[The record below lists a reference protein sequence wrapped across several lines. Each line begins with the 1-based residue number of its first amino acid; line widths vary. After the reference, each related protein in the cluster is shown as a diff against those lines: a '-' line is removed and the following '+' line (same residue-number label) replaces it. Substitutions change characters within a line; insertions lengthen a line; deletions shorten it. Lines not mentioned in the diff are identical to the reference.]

1 MEAVFSKL
9 LDMSLTA
16 AYVIVAIL
24 LIRLLLKKAPKKYSY
39 VLWLVAAFR
48 LVCPVSVESAFSL
61 FNLKFDLGKTVGVT
75 LRDVPEHSISD
86 YIPPVQNVTV
96 PAPTHTPDIIP
107 SPTPGFVENIPVIPS
122 TPAAP
127 TVTEPAITLM
137 GVLAIIRC
145 IGIAALLIYGVVSY
159 IKLKR
164 QMSTAVLLEG
174 NIRQAS
180 GIRSPFILGFIR
192 PQIYIPYHLS
202 EAELSYVLAHERYHL
217 KRGDHIV
224 KPLAFLILVLHW
236 FNPLVWLA
244 FHLMVKD
251 MEMSCDE
258 KVLSQDESIRKDY
271 SSTLLSFAAGRSF
284 PAPSPLSF
292 GEGSVKSRIKNV
304 LNWKKPALWLTAA
317 AIVICIAVI
326 AICGTN
332 PRVLISM
339 SDVSSV
345 YAKGEEMSANAKAE
359 LITLINEHSKTVY
372 RKAPE
377 SVGFADSRAII
388 NCEDGS
394 SYTVHYWYCSGFSF
408 NPAHY
413 GEDDYYTILSR
424 LDADGNVE
432 KSWKMEYDFD
442 TQFLSWLEVHSVAN
456 IYPFDSA
463 FTLSE
468 NIFKRDNGVTLP
480 IETADT
486 IRLESDRELYAD
498 AELLGTFE
506 QWSIVENN
514 WDNYLTGASG
524 TWTAYNA
531 KELRRNNFRSWHS
544 VNGDRMYY
552 LLLQEDGTLYLA
564 GGYYDAEG
572 EYDSESDDSNIF
584 CIYELTDEDSI
595 RWRYVP
601 YEQPDYFPLD
611 FDFDYTNIRLVATS
625 GSVRC
630 LDENGDPVNSLDLEA
645 NNLCSGFGWVHP
657 IEANMNATL
666 RHESDK
672 EKGAPVAEVF
682 FTATLPDESTLSG
695 TLIFTRPKS
704 DERHLYEVTLTSDA
718 LSIKRDPT
726 GGAIVYAGSAEST
739 LTPAADVYVPISCLY
754 MAPHS
759 SYYPWGGDSGYR
771 YIIGKDSFTV
781 ERMDGS
787 YSETFPVDAWN
798 LSNTR
803 TPTAPAWKEMF
814 LGEAPDLSQYGVF
827 LYQRVSEDYFLLIL
841 DGQYHVGEMSGDY
854 VWDIYAVA
862 PQSQLG
868 SAVWE
873 YRPELSSRAPWFE
886 FEFDMEYDNLQI
898 STTSGDLFSDG
909 SRVNGKQ
916 LGLPMGSTVRWS
928 PLGRFQPSS
937 GTQLQF
943 TINFADG
950 GMLQGTIYISSE
962 DNTLYTATLHANGL
976 HLSNDE
982 DYGHAVISLV
992 DSAAVIGGTYHAAI
1006 VAGKLSETINMGASY
1021 YLTPYIAGHGKQET
1035 LLIDHRNDISGFIRR
1050 CRLTP
1055 VEMPSTEP
1063 SEYWLEISGIIPG
1076 TTITVWQGSS
1086 DTLQLTTEEGSQ
1098 YYRVDSGDLAAE
1110 LMKFYFNNAPY
1121 TPEFS
1126 SILSD
1131 ILSKWQAEGVTELS
1145 EDKLLL
1151 INHNFSPVY
1160 LYSGASNPF
1169 SSFFQCYYERP
1180 EELNLAAFLQ
1190 YNFVSSAEYTE
1201 EDFYALKQRYPRH
1214 GQLWDSDT
1222 YEDAVKYGNPIH
1234 KFPREKVDEQLMRY
1248 MGITTADITA
1258 EIDWENSGLVYLEES
1273 DAYFNFTS
1281 DMGAGTYHADSGEI
1295 VGDTVYLYSGFATL
1309 TLRKSGDSWLIYSH
1323 TYAADAATRA
1333 YLANSVIEIF
1343 DVGEQMNITEYSG
1356 DGTKGAV
1363 LTVTNREIAE
1373 RYSRMLQSCI
1383 FTKVEAPDKEPDVPR
1398 LEFTPTSPINRLIIW
1413 DSDTPLLRY
1422 SPGGRHEYYTFTSD
1436 VWENLYDEFY
1446 RSFDGLLGQEYL
1458 ESRKVY
1464 ATDLNELLNRW
1475 HSDGVTELSKEQIS
1489 LVDKNFI
1496 PIAWNKNGMGIAS
1509 VNPLSSFFQC
1519 YYDRPEDIDLA
1530 EFLRYNALTPAE
1542 VGSSE
1547 FNALKQHP
1555 EFSSRFPNVNTL
1567 SDMPVP
1573 VNKYPA
1579 AEVDSLLRE
1588 YAGITTDDLT
1598 EDAKS
1603 GIIYLERFDAYYNFT
1618 SDFAAG
1624 TFNCAGC
1631 EFDGDIVRLYD
1642 GYATL
1647 TLRKTG
1653 DKWLISSHT
1662 YDSAAQ
1668 LNAAI
1673 PDIPLNYFDS
1683 YGKLLIT
1690 VHTAE
1695 HGAYETLTITDR
1707 AVAER
1712 ISSAMTASSYEEL
1725 EMPFTVPSDFWI
1737 ELEPGV
1743 RVNKT
1748 TIWSGGSGTEDMIQH
1763 SIRGNSEYYSVNSPA
1778 GHSLAIAVLQI
1789 YDGIIDLRDAQATQ
1803 QGFEADN
1810 AEDAVRVYCAAI
1822 SDAPIT
1828 NTNIIDRKI
1837 IEYDTVTVREDGNAV
1852 LGWRR
1857 TAVLPIDYVVLELWA
1872 GNAEYGTGEY
1882 AEWIVSS
1889 SEFVLKLGD
1898 DGLWYCTAS
1907 GTSCANALP

>member
-1 MEAVFSKL
+1 MEAALSKF

-39 VLWLVAAFR
+39 ALWLVAAFR
-48 LVCPVSVESAFSL
+48 LICPVSIESAFSL
-61 FNLKFDLGKTVGVT
+61 FNLKFDLGKTTGVT

-96 PAPTHTPDIIP
+96 TPPTVTPDIIP
-107 SPTPGFVENIPVIPS
+107 SPTPGFVENLPVVPS
-122 TPAAP
+122 APA
-127 TVTEPAITLM
+127 VTEPTITLM
-137 GVLAIIRC
+137 GVLAIIWC
-145 IGIAALLIYGVVSY
+145 VGIAALLAYSIFTY

-202 EAELSYVLAHERYHL
+202 EGELSYVLAHERYHL
-217 KRGDHIV
+217 KRGDHII

-304 LNWKKPALWLTAA
+304 LNWKKPALWLTVA
-317 AIVICIAVI
+317 AIIICIAVI

-345 YAKGEEMSANAKAE
+345 YAKGEAVSANAKAE

-377 SVGFADSRAII
+377 SVGFADSRAVI
-388 NCEDGS
+388 NCADGS
-394 SYTVHYWYCSGFSF
+394 SYTVHHWYCSGFSF

-424 LDADGNVE
+424 LDADGKVE

-442 TQFLSWLEVHSVAN
+442 DQFLSWLEVHSVAN

-468 NIFKRDNGVTLP
+468 NIFKRDNAVTLP

-486 IRLESDRELYAD
+486 IRLESDRGLYAD

-506 QWSIVENN
+506 QWSIVESN

-531 KELRRNNFRSWHS
+531 KELRRNNFRSWRS
-544 VNGDRMYY
+544 VNDDKLYY

-572 EYDSESDDSNIF
+572 EYDAESDDSNIF
-584 CIYELTDEDSI
+584 CIYELAGEGSAI
-595 RWRYVP
+595 RWQYVQ

-611 FDFDYTNIRLVATS
+611 FDFEYSSIRFVATE
-625 GSVRC
+625 GSVRAIDAAGYP
-630 LDENGDPVNSLDLEA
+630 LQGVDIEVSA
-645 NNLCSGFGWVHP
+645 QCSEIGWVHP
-657 IEANMNATL
+657 IDANMSASL
-666 RHESDK
+666 RQDGNR
-672 EKGAPVAEVF
+672 EKGAPFAEVF
-682 FTATLPDESTLSG
+682 FTATLSDGETFSG
-695 TLIFTRPKS
+695 TLIISRPDKR
-704 DERHLYEVTLTSDA
+704 DRYLYEITLDSDT
-718 LSIKRDPT
+718 LGIKRAPK
-726 GGAIVYAGSAEST
+726 GGAVIYVTTESVT
-739 LTPAADVYVPISCLY
+739 APAADVYVPISCLY

-759 SYYPWGGDSGYR
+759 SYYPWGGDSGCR

-787 YSETFPVDAWN
+787 YSETFPVDRWD
-798 LSNTR
+798 LSNTL
-803 TPTAPAWKEMF
+803 TPTAPAWQELF
-814 LGEAPDLSQYGVF
+814 IGEAPDFSQYYPII
-827 LYQRVSEDYFLLIL
+827 YQRVSDRYSLMIL
-841 DGQYHVGEMSGDY
+841 DDQYHVCEMSGNY
-854 VWDIYAVA
+854 IEAIYAVV
-862 PQSQLG
+862 PQSQPG

-898 STTSGDLFSDG
+898 SATSGDLSSDG
-909 SRVNGKQ
+909 SIVSGKQ
-916 LGLPMGSTVRWS
+916 LVIPAGYPVRWS

-937 GTQLQF
+937 YAQLQF

-950 GMLQGTIYISSE
+950 GMLQGTIYISSD

-982 DYGHAVISLV
+982 DYGHAVISLS
-992 DSAAVIGGTYHAAI
+992 DSSAVIGGTDHAAL
-1006 VAGKLSETINMGASY
+1006 VANKLSETVNMGASY

-1086 DTLQLTTEEGSQ
+1086 DTLQLSTEEGSQ
-1098 YYRVDSGDLAAE
+1098 YYRVDSGELAAE

-1151 INHNFSPVY
+1151 INHNFSPAY
-1160 LYSGASNPF
+1160 LYSGTSNPF

-1281 DMGAGTYHADSGEI
+1281 DMGAGTFSAAAGEI
-1295 VGDTVYLYSGFATL
+1295 TGDTVYLYNGFATL
-1309 TLRKSGDSWLIYSH
+1309 TLRKSGDNWLIYSH
-1323 TYAADAATRA
+1323 TYDTESATRA
-1333 YLANSVIEIF
+1333 HISNGLLEIF
-1343 DVGEQMNITEYSG
+1343 DIGGQMNITEYSG

-1383 FTKVEAPDKEPDVPR
+1383 FTKVEAPAEEPDLPR
-1398 LEFTPTSPINRLIIW
+1398 LEFTATQPTTRLIIW
-1413 DSDTPLLRY
+1413 DSETPLLRY
-1422 SPGGRHEYYTFTSD
+1422 SPRGRHEYYTFTSD
-1436 VWENLYDEFY
+1436 VWENLYDELY
-1446 RSFDGLLGQEYL
+1446 KSFDGLLGQEYL

-1475 HSDGVTELSKEQIS
+1475 HSEGVKELSKEQVT

-1496 PIAWNKNGMGIAS
+1496 PVAWNENGIGIAS
-1509 VNPLSSFFQC
+1509 VNPLASFFQC

-1530 EFLRYNALTPAE
+1530 EFLRYNSLTPAE
-1542 VGSSE
+1542 VGSAE
-1547 FNALKQHP
+1547 FNALKRHP
-1555 EFSSRFPNVNTL
+1555 EFSGMFPNVDTL
-1567 SDMPVP
+1567 SDMPLP

-1579 AEVDSLLRE
+1579 DEVDALLKE

-1598 EDAKS
+1598 ADAKS
-1603 GIIYLERFDAYYNFT
+1603 GIIYLERYDAYYNFT

-1624 TFNCAGC
+1624 IFNCSSG
-1631 EFDGDIVRLYD
+1631 EFDGDTVRLYD
-1642 GYATL
+1642 GHATL
-1647 TLRKTG
+1647 TLRKSG
-1653 DKWLISSHT
+1653 DKWLVYSHT

-1673 PDIPLNYFDS
+1673 PDIPLSYFDS
-1683 YGKLLIT
+1683 NGKLLIT

-1695 HGAYETLTITDR
+1695 HGARETLTITDR

-1725 EMPFTVPSDFWI
+1725 EMPLTAPSDFWI

-1748 TIWSGGSGTEDMIQH
+1748 TIWAGGSGTEDMIQH
-1763 SIRGNSEYYSVNSPA
+1763 SIRGNSEYCSVSSPP
-1778 GHSLAIAVLQI
+1778 GYSLAVAVLQI
-1789 YDGIIDLRDAQATQ
+1789 YDGLIDLRDAQTTQ
-1803 QGFEADN
+1803 QGFEADS
-1810 AEDAVRVYCAAI
+1810 AEDAVDVYCAAI
-1822 SDAPIT
+1822 NNAPIT
-1828 NTNIIDRKI
+1828 NSNIIDRKI

-1857 TAVLPIDYVVLELWA
+1857 TAVLPIDYDVLELWA
-1872 GNAEYGTGEY
+1872 GNAEYGSGEY
-1882 AEWIVSS
+1882 AEWIVSA